1 MAGMFHEWNT
11 RKQLS
16 DDKDSKPALHIPMVY
31 EQVQAEQPRWEY
43 HVLSVDL
50 TEHDAPDNETLNEL
64 GRQGWL
70 LISSVQQPDRR
81 ALVHYYFVRQPLGE

>member
-1 MAGMFHEWNT
+1 MAAMFHEWNT

-16 DDKDSKPALHIPMVY
+16 DEKDQKSALHIPMVY
-31 EQVQAEQPRWEY
+31 EKVQAEPPPWEY

-50 TEHDAPDNETLNEL
+50 REHEAPDAEALNEL

-70 LISSVQQPDRR
+70 LISTIQQPDRG
-81 ALVHYYFVRQPLGE
+81 ALVHYYFVRQPLG